1 MPRSVEDA
9 WADINIVFGG
19 GWPPSELDRMSLAEL
34 LRWHAVAI
42 ERNRQAQQ
50 QA

>member
-1 MPRSVEDA
+1 
-9 WADINIVFGG
+9 
-19 GWPPSELDRMSLAEL
+19 MSIMEL